1 MPAAISKAD
10 QIRDWLSISNLK
22 SREIAEIVG
31 CHPGFV
37 RAIKQRMLHPE
48 REIERHRAYY
58 KNNKGGRRDKA
69 IADKRMRWQSIAA
82 DPVKLRQYYDRQNYR
97 RRRARELEKAEARA

>member
-1 MPAAISKAD
+1 MTTKAD
-10 QIRDWLSISNLK
+10 RVRSWLKHSNLS
-22 SREIAEIVG
+22 SREIAEAVG